1 MSKTVHKTLVS
12 NKKSIG
18 FLLFLL
24 LISSQIFSQKFTA
37 QVSKNKLAAG
47 EVFQVTFTINASASN
62 FKAPN
67 LSDFDVYSGPNQST
81 SMQIINGNMSQ
92 SISLSYVLSAK
103 KEGKFTIGA
112 ASIVVNGNKLES
124 NTIPIEVKGSAQP
137 SGGNTNPGSSSSP
150 PTNTQGQYS
159 SGKSDDNLFIKTFVS
174 KKSCYLGEQIVVT
187 QKVYSR
193 LNLRGFQNYKMPV
206 FNGFWSQNEE
216 NKNKQ
221 IQLQTENLDGI
232 QYYVAEFTKSYL
244 FPQRSGSLTLEPME
258 VDCIVRQRS
267 SKQAQN
273 IFDQFFGGGFEDI
286 VVKAKSK
293 AITID
298 VKALP
303 EAGKPANFNGA
314 VGNFS
319 LKAEISKEKV
329 VANQSIN
336 LKLSITGR
344 GNIKLTDAPK
354 INFPEGFETFEP
366 KVNESYS
373 EGGSFSG
380 TKSYDYLIIP
390 RQAGDYTIKDL
401 GFSYFDPEKKTY
413 VSVPAPEFTINVSA
427 DPNAANNAAQV
438 FSPKNT
444 IEEKENDIRYLK
456 SGDLN
461 LKQGDELF
469 FSSWKHYALIILPI
483 LAFVG
488 FIMINKNI
496 SKRNSDVV
504 AVKGRKAAKLA
515 KKHLASAEKFK
526 NENNKD
532 AFYLEVSIALN
543 GYIGDKLNIPVAEL
557 NKQNIEAHLLN
568 KQVNTET
575 VKKLLDTLNDCEV
588 ARYAPSAVSA
598 EINTVYNNTVQLIE
612 TIENEAKS

>member
-1 MSKTVHKTLVS
+1 MSKTVHKTLAR

-18 FLLFLL
+18 FLFVFLL
-24 LISSQIFSQKFTA
+24 VSAHIFAQKFTA
-37 QVSKNKLAAG
+37 QVSKNKLAVG
-47 EVFQVTFTINASASN
+47 EVFQLTFTINASASN

-67 LSDFDVYSGPNQST
+67 LTDYDVYSGPNQST

-92 SISLSYVLSAK
+92 SISLSYLLSPK

-112 ASIVVNGNKLES
+112 ASIVVSGTKLES
-124 NTIPIEVKGSAQP
+124 NSIVIEVKGSAQQ
-137 SGGNTNPGSSSSP
+137 SGGTSSNSNKSNP

-159 SGKSDDNLFIKTFVS
+159 SANSDDDLFIKTFVS

-206 FNGFWSQNEE
+206 FNGFWSQNED
-216 NKNKQ
+216 NRNKQ

-267 SKQAQN
+267 SKQPQN
-273 IFDQFFGGGFEDI
+273 IFDQFFGGGYEDK

-293 AITID
+293 PVTID

-319 LKAEISKEKV
+319 LKTELSKEKV
-329 VANQSIN
+329 VANQSVN
-336 LKLSITGR
+336 LKLSITGK

-366 KVNESYS
+366 KVNENYS

-380 TKSYDYLIIP
+380 TKTYDYLIIP
-390 RQAGDYTIKDL
+390 RQAGDFTIKDL
-401 GFSYFDPEKKTY
+401 GFSYFDPEKKSY
-413 VSVPAPEFTINVSA
+413 VTVPAPEFNINVSP
-427 DPNAANNAAQV
+427 DPNAVNNEAQV
-438 FSPKNT
+438 YSPKNT
-444 IEEKENDIRYLK
+444 IEEKQNDIRYLK

-461 LKQGDELF
+461 LKPNDELF
-469 FSSWKHYALIILPI
+469 FSSWKHYLLLALPV
-483 LAFVG
+483 LAFIG
-488 FIMINKNI
+488 FIGVSKNI

-515 KKHLASAEKFK
+515 KKHLTAAEKFK
-526 NENNKD
+526 NSNNKD
-532 AFYLEVSIALN
+532 AFYHEVFVALN
-543 GYIGDKLNIPVAEL
+543 GYVGDKLNIPVADL
-557 NKQNIEAHLLN
+557 NKQNIETHLLN
-568 KQVNTET
+568 KQVSTET
-575 VKKLLDTLNDCEV
+575 IKKLLDTLNDCEV
-588 ARYAPSAVSA
+588 ARYAPAAVTA
-598 EINTVYNNTVQLIE
+598 EINTVYNNTAQLIE
-612 TIENEAKS
+612 TIENEARS